1 MKKIYPFFLFLL
13 CFSFTMAQTNDE
25 GEIMYEQVIALNFD
39 KSKMPP
45 EAAQWIDAMPKEL
58 KDLKK
63 LVFNSSSTVYKN
75 YEDPDAPAP
84 GEGDRMAMMMRR
96 NMPDDFTAINL
107 KDKTYADQKEIF
119 GRIFLIQDELK
130 NYKWKMT
137 GAQEEI
143 AGFHCMVATTMDPED
158 STEIVAWFSPSIPV
172 PSGPG
177 SISNLPGM
185 VLKMELA
192 GGALNRGRRGASNN
206 TLTLTATEVNFRK
219 VKKSELKGPE
229 KGKEVNR
236 EEFDAMMKEKMEEM
250 RAQMK
255 NGKRGGGMRVH

>member
-1 MKKIYPFFLFLL
+1 MKKVFALFLFLVA
-13 CFSFTMAQTNDE
+13 FSISHAQTNDE
-25 GEIMYEQVIALNFD
+25 GEIFYEQVIALSFD

-45 EAAQWIDAMPKEL
+45 EAAQWIDAMPKEIRDQ
-58 KDLKK
+58 KQ
-63 LVFNSSSTVYKN
+63 LVFNSNGSVYKN
-75 YEDPDAPAP
+75 YEDPDAVVE
-84 GEGDRMAMMMRR
+84 EGDRMAMMMRR

-119 GRIFLIQDELK
+119 GRMFLIKDNLK
-130 NYKWKMT
+130 DYQWKMT
-137 GAQEEI
+137 GAQEEV
-143 AGFHCMVATTMDPED
+143 AGHHCMVATTMDPED

-206 TLTLTATEVNFRK
+206 TLTITATEINFRK
-219 VKKSELKGPE
+219 VKKSEMKGPE

-236 EEFDAMMKEKMEEM
+236 EEFQAMVKEKMEEM
-250 RAQMK
+250 REQFK